1 MFWYDGV
8 HLYNYDNFKLERYIE
23 FEEKIKNHIL
33 EVFKTTT
40 FIFIVPEKNKQ
51 GVLHLHI
58 LIAVRNFIDYNY
70 TLKNNLLL

>member
-1 MFWYDGV
+1 M
-8 HLYNYDNFKLERYIE
+8 HSYNYDRLELNEYID
-23 FEEKIKNHIL
+23 FETKIKNHL
-33 EVFKTTT
+33 LMGFKTTT

-58 LIAVRNFIDYNY
+58 LISIRNFIDYNY